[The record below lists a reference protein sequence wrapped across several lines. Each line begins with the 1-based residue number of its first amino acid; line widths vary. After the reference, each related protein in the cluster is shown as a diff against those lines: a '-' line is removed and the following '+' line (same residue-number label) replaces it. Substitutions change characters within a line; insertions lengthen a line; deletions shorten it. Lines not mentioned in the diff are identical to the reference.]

1 MSTRSNIA
9 IETKDGKIKV
19 VYCHSDGYIGGVGKT
34 LVNNYKNY
42 DDVEQLINGGGISS
56 LGDNLL
62 ETSYYCRDWGRE
74 NEDKPIIYNNEFCM
88 FWDMTG
94 ATMIEYIYLF
104 KNNDWFVSKSSYINK
119 KLLPKNAY
127 DLVLCYWTKPENLN
141 LKKFKKELSYEPK
154 MTEKD
159 MIGKIGSM
167 LKKSFDADNIQVQ
180 GGKLPSGKEVN

>member
-1 MSTRSNIA
+1 
-9 IETKDGKIKV
+9 
-19 VYCHSDGYIGGVGKT
+19 
-34 LVNNYKNY
+34 
-42 DDVEQLINGGGISS
+42 
-56 LGDNLL
+56 
-62 ETSYYCRDWGRE
+62 
-74 NEDKPIIYNNEFCM
+74 M

-104 KNNDWFVSKSSYINK
+104 KNNDWFVSKSSYIK
-119 KLLPKNAY
+119 KNLLPKDAY
-127 DLVLCYWTKPENLN
+127 DLGLCYWSKPENLN